1 MRFELPPGAL
11 EVLRRL
17 NAAGYQA
24 YAVGG
29 CVRDLARGVPRM
41 IMISAPARCLRR
53 PSAALPASA
62 WWKQGSSMAP

>member
-17 NAAGYQA
+17 NAAGHQA

-29 CVRDLARGVPRM
+29 CVRDLARGVPPHDYD
-41 IMISAPARCLRR
+41 I
-53 PSAALPASA
+53 
-62 WWKQGSSMAP
+62 